1 MDFCRKAQFHPQASL
16 KPQRLE
22 RDACFAEVKHF
33 CECWDAD
40 SSMVKIATE
49 FVHLDPT
56 DQSMADFRTKLRQ
69 TEKYMKKIEKA
80 KVAKKKKEEKKR
92 KEKKGEKEERRRNE
106 KEEGLG
112 SKDSKSQTT
121 KFKPELLQTGF
132 SHQ

>member
-1 MDFCRKAQFHPQASL
+1 MDFCRKAKFRPQASL

-22 RDACFAEVKHF
+22 RDACFVEVKHF

-92 KEKKGEKEERRRNE
+92 KERRKRRKKKKRKRRRPR
-106 KEEGLG
+106 KQG
-112 SKDSKSQTT
+112 
-121 KFKPELLQTGF
+121 
-132 SHQ
+132 